1 MKKVRITADA
11 VLAIVQSIFNDEDVN
26 IVVNDPSAPPSWQ
39 GKTVEEILN
48 VEYYT
53 FKHRPISTQTVI
65 NKMLEENGQTNLL
78 AGLNRAFCL
87 LSLSNIERLY
97 SKDVDMA
104 VLGAGLEYYIQ
115 TSKVKLLEYL
125 IEDCNIATSGIRIP
139 VAFGNEMRQ
148 AVVIFGRPSI
158 GDIQTATS
166 LGEMALVDVPVS
178 ILLYPD
184 AASYSDYIITIE
196 RYAGNEP
203 IASQIPVSSF
213 AVTSNTVQKATPR
226 MNAPQDTGSINL
238 AKANSFVLVFDGYNN
253 DFINYIT
260 AKTYQGDTTPTAEP
274 PVIDNN
280 EVFLLKITRGA
291 AEYSHAVIVKDH
303 QVTVSADTSNETHTL
318 TLVKRGL

>member
-1 MKKVRITADA
+1 MTRKVKVTADA

-26 IVVNDPSAPPSWQ
+26 IVVDDPSAPPSWQ

-104 VLGAGLEYYIQ
+104 VLGASLEYYIQ
-115 TSKVKLLEYL
+115 TSKIKLLEYL

-139 VAFGNEMRQ
+139 VAFGNETRQ
-148 AVVIFGRPSI
+148 AVVIFGRPGI
-158 GDIQTATS
+158 GDIQTAAS
-166 LGEMALVDVPVS
+166 FGEMALVDVPVS
-178 ILLYPD
+178 IILYPD

-196 RYAGNEP
+196 RYDGSEP

-226 MNAPQDTGSINL
+226 MNAPQDTGNINL
-238 AKANSFVLVFDGYNN
+238 SKANSFVLVFDGYNN

-260 AKTYQGDTTPTAEP
+260 AKTCQGDATPE
-274 PVIDNN
+274 IDNN

-303 QVTVSADTSNETHTL
+303 QITVSADTSNETHTL
-318 TLVKRGL
+318 ALVKRGL